1 MIPLLHMNALQ
12 KRGRI
17 GGGGGLTGEVL
28 MLSPQ
33 SMIGLFRIIFSG
45 VDSILGPFYDRLGFN
60 QMVRRKMAAK
70 HYRNPQEAKI
80 KMRNPE
86 RMINDPGQIDRT
98 LSRSLKKR
106 IPTARVKG
114 ISTCFTAST

>member
-33 SMIGLFRIIFSG
+33 SMTGLFRIIFSG
-45 VDSILGPFYDRLGFN
+45 IDSILGPFYDRLGFN
-60 QMVRRKMAAK
+60 QMVHRKILL
-70 HYRNPQEAKI
+70 QDFEI
-80 KMRNPE
+80 
-86 RMINDPGQIDRT
+86 I
-98 LSRSLKKR
+98 
-106 IPTARVKG
+106 
-114 ISTCFTAST
+114 